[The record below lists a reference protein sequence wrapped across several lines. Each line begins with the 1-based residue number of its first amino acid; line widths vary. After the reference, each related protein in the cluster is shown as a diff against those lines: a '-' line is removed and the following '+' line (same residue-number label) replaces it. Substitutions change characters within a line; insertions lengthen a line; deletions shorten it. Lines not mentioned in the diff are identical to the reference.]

1 MAYIHFTATN
11 FTLLADLAKLPGSRM
26 AMATPRGQTTS
37 VKFVRKDILH
47 PSLLLFSVRFR
58 QQHT

>member
-11 FTLLADLAKLPGSRM
+11 FILLADLAKLPGSRM
-26 AMATPRGQTTS
+26 AIATPRGQTTS

-47 PSLLLFSVRFR
+47 PSLLLFSI
-58 QQHT
+58 